1 MKFYVSIAID
11 GRYEA
16 EVDAENF
23 EDAKNKAINKYIDAD
38 FGELECINCK
48 PVNAEREDGEFKDY
62 D

>member
-1 MKFYVSIAID
+1 MNFYASIAID

-23 EDAKNKAINKYIDAD
+23 ENAKEKAIEKYIDAD
-38 FGELECINCK
+38 FDELECIDCK
-48 PVNAEREDGEFKDY
+48 PINAAREDGEFKDY

>member
-23 EDAKNKAINKYIDAD
+23 KNAKEKAIKKYIDAD
-38 FGELECINCK
+38 FSELECINCK
-48 PVNAEREDGEFKDY
+48 HINAEREDGEFKDY

>member
-11 GRYEA
+11 GRYEI
-16 EVDAENF
+16 EVDSENF